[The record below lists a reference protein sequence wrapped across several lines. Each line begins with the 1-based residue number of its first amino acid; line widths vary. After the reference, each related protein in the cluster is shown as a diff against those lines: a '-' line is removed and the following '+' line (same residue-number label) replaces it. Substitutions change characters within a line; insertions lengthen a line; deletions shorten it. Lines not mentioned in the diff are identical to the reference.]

1 MSFRRII
8 FPKLYLY
15 NILDNFDV
23 LYLKSQRNI
32 KKHLSFNSKD
42 DYFIYL
48 LLVNLDLVNKA
59 IVKVSMPM
67 LFYGKRKKRLFQI
80 LGLLESKYICYL
92 NLIDSILKDKGN
104 LGFSKIRQILIL
116 GVNLINCCDLLKIQ
130 NTSNFERS

>member
-23 LYLKSQRNI
+23 LYFKSQRNI

-67 LFYGKRKKRLFQI
+67 LFYSKRKKRLFQI

>member
-1 MSFRRII
+1 MSFNRII

-32 KKHLSFNSKD
+32 KKHLSFTSKD

-67 LFYGKRKKRLFQI
+67 LFYSKRKKRLFQI

>member
-67 LFYGKRKKRLFQI
+67 LFYSKRKKLLFQI

>member
-67 LFYGKRKKRLFQI
+67 LFYSKRKKRLFQI

-92 NLIDSILKDKGN
+92 NLIDSILEDKGN